1 MTMNVNIQSLH
12 FDADIKLVDFIKE
25 KLAKLERFHDRIH
38 GAEVVLRLEHDGEKR
53 ENKVVEI
60 RLDVP
65 GNDFFAKRQGK
76 LFEEAATEAID
87 ALRSQVER
95 SKERPRQA

>member
-1 MTMNVNIQSLH
+1 MNVNIQSIR
-12 FDADIKLVDFIKE
+12 FDADRKLEDFIKE

-53 ENKVVEI
+53 ENKVVEV

-65 GNDFFAKRQGK
+65 GNDLFARRQGK
-76 LFEEAATEAID
+76 SFEEAAAEAID

-95 SKERPRQA
+95 TRESPRQVS